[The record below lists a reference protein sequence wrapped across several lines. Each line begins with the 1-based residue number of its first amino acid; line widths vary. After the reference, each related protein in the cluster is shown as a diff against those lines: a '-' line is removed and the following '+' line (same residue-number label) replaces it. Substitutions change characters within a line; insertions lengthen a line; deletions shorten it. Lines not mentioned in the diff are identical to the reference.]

1 MNTCKMLS
9 TVLGI
14 QVGVAAL
21 MPAILASKFKVS
33 LGYRAE
39 MLSQKKKTKT
49 LPAADSEYR
58 EELNE

>member
-39 MLSQKKKTKT
+39 MLSQKKNQN
-49 LPAADSEYR
+49 PPSG
-58 EELNE
+58 